1 MKEKILTAIRN
12 VKREQWLIGIIVGAL
27 LLVIAAPVKKEKND
41 EDTTVPQKTEII
53 LQTDNLSKIYE
64 RQLEETLVLVEGV
77 GNVKVAVTI
86 ESSGSKIVEKDIPTS
101 VEKTTQKNE
110 AGSENTS
117 EYTSSEESTV
127 YEETASGEQIP
138 YVVSEIYPQIRG
150 VVVVAQGGDDPII
163 VQQIQEAVMALF
175 HMDAHKIKVL
185 KMK

>member
-1 MKEKILTAIRN
+1 MKGKILNTIKN
-12 VKREQWLIGIIVGAL
+12 IKREQWLIGIIVGAL
-27 LLVIAAPVKKEKND
+27 LLVVAAPVKKEENQG
-41 EDTTVPQKTEII
+41 DTVAAQKTEVI
-53 LQTDNLSKIYE
+53 LQTDNLSEIYE
-64 RQLEETLVLVEGV
+64 RQLEETLILVKGV

-101 VEKTTQKNE
+101 SEKTTQRDG

-138 YVVSEIYPQIRG
+138 YVISEVYPQIRG
-150 VVVVAQGGDDPII
+150 VVVVAQGGDDPVI